1 MNGYFQHAVKSKM
14 NILLYF
20 FLLCFCHAIAP
31 LSFAWT
37 NSYNFRIPTRL
48 RSERTTTSSSIIFPN
63 ENDATNLVG
72 SWSDKQ
78 FQVWIHE
85 QLQEEA
91 GPVLYEKYGEQVFDK
106 LSKCITLWRK
116 RYRDGD
122 SAKLWKR
129 LFKRDRVVKEIIE
142 SLPIIHAIDGWVAS
156 ASNDDEPV
164 TIIDLCSG
172 KGYLSMLLS
181 EYLPASRVKKCI
193 LIDKAWP
200 MCFSEPQ
207 PHHIR

>member
-1 MNGYFQHAVKSKM
+1 MN
-14 NILLYF
+14 NLLSF
-20 FLLCFCHAIAP
+20 FLLCFCYAIVP
-31 LSFAWT
+31 QSFAWT
-37 NSYNFRIPTRL
+37 NSYNFRIPTGL
-48 RSERTTTSSSIIFPN
+48 RSERTTIRSSSTIIFPN
-63 ENDATNLVG
+63 ENDATTNLVG
-72 SWSDKQ
+72 SWSDKE
-78 FQVWIHE
+78 FQAWIHE

-106 LSKCITLWRK
+106 LSKCITRWRK
-116 RYRDGD
+116 RYRRDGDGD

-142 SLPIIHAIDGWVAS
+142 SIPIIHAIDGWVAS

-181 EYLPASRVKKCI
+181 EYLPASKVKKCI